1 MPLVTLIGEKL
12 AKENLEFIYLGPNNE
27 CKNCKLK
34 TACFNLKKGGR
45 YRIKK
50 IRDKHHDCSVY
61 EKGVRVVE
69 VEELPLIA
77 AVDTKFVEG
86 ATLKIDTECPHRAC
100 DNYMICNP
108 MAIQR
113 DKKYTVAKIIEKID
127 CPVGKKLN
135 KVELRE

>member
-34 TACFNLKKGGR
+34 TACFNLKKGR
-45 YRIKK
+45 TYRIKK

-69 VEELPLIA
+69 VEELQLTA

-86 ATLKIDTECPHRAC
+86 ATITINNKCNHRAC
-100 DNYMICNP
+100 DNYSICSP
-108 MAIQR
+108 IAIQK
-113 DKKYTVAKIIEKID
+113 DKKYTIAKIIEKID
-127 CPVGKKLN
+127 CPIGRKLN
-135 KVELRE
+135 KVELKE